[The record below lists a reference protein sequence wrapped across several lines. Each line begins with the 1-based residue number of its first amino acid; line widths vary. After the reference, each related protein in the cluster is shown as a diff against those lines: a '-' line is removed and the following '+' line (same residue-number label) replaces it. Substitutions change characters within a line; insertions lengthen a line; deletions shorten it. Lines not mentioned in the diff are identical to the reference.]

1 MSQTSY
7 YAHPT
12 AVIDPN
18 VTIGA
23 GSKIWH
29 FSHVLGGSVIGE
41 RCVLGQ
47 NVVAGP
53 DVRIGNGCK
62 IQNNVSVYK
71 GVTLEDDVFCGPSMV
86 FTNVLN
92 PRAFIERKDEFR
104 PTLVRRGATI
114 GANATII
121 CGNTIGEYAMVG
133 AGAVV
138 TKDIPPFALVVGA
151 PTRFLGWISRSGDR
165 LGGDLVC
172 PRTGERYILEN
183 GQLRL
188 A

>member
-62 IQNNVSVYK
+62 I
-71 GVTLEDDVFCGPSMV
+71 
-86 FTNVLN
+86 
-92 PRAFIERKDEFR
+92 
-104 PTLVRRGATI
+104 
-114 GANATII
+114 
-121 CGNTIGEYAMVG
+121 
-133 AGAVV
+133 
-138 TKDIPPFALVVGA
+138 
-151 PTRFLGWISRSGDR
+151 
-165 LGGDLVC
+165 
-172 PRTGERYILEN
+172 
-183 GQLRL
+183 
-188 A
+188 